1 LSVEVESGMWDIMSG
16 NKMDQLLMLVEVL
29 VSSEKL
35 GK

>member
-1 LSVEVESGMWDIMSG
+1 LSIEVEFGIWDIMSG
-16 NKMDQLLMLVEVL
+16 NKMNQFLMLVEVL